1 MFSTV
6 IAHAPFDFSPTL
18 RKTRSKSLA
27 FNVKSFLDSTGL
39 GKTIATFDINNAIF
53 GQGDLAKNVMYIQKG
68 TVKLSVVSKTG
79 KEAVVAMLKPGDFV
93 GEGALAEGVCLL
105 CSSVIII
112 GAFASEVTP
121 SGSGVGADRTYHSNP
136 PCNSNDNSIPV
147 ATLKRARVF
156 R

>member
-1 MFSTV
+1 MT
-6 IAHAPFDFSPTL
+6 
-18 RKTRSKSLA
+18 A
-27 FNVKSFLDSTGL
+27 FWGRGL
-39 GKTIATFDINNAIF
+39 G
-53 GQGDLAKNVMYIQKG
+53 GVLER
-68 TVKLSVVSKTG
+68 TG
-79 KEAVVAMLKPGDFV
+79 SGGV